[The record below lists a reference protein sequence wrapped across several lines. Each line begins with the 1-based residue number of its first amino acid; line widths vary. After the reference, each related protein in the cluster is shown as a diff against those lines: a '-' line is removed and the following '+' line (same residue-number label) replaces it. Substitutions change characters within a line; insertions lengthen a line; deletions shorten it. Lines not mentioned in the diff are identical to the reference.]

1 MPKPLSALFIR
12 KATAYH
18 RERAL
23 DEAGGDPKAAVRL
36 LRREIRHYSKEDP
49 ERRKDLL
56 MLLQGAV
63 EQLQAGGAGPEKPS
77 RKKRIV
83 RD

>member
-23 DEAGGDPKAAVRL
+23 EEAGGDPKAAVRL

-49 ERRKDLL
+49 ERRGDLL

-63 EQLQAGGAGPEKPS
+63 EQLQAGETAPKKPARA
-77 RKKRIV
+77 RKKPV
-83 RD
+83 